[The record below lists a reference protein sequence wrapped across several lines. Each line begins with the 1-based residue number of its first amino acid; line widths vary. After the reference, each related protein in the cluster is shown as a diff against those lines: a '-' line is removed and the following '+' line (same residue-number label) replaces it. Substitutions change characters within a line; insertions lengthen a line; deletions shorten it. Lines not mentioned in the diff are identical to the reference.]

1 MTQDEATRLF
11 YKHVWPLRAVV
22 LRTARYPDARA
33 AEADDLA
40 QETLVKAYRSI
51 ATFDVSTHAAAWLTA
66 ILRNTRID
74 RARAR
79 QREAKD
85 VSLDSHPLDVQDRRS
100 VTGEIDYAH
109 TAVMLE
115 QLSDEQIIEA
125 LRSLPE
131 DIRWTLLLVD
141 VEQLNH
147 AEAATVMGVPVG
159 TVKSRAFRGH
169 QMLRERL
176 LADVRHKKANRTEN
190 RIWKRTRL

>member
-22 LRTARYPDARA
+22 LRTARYLSRHE
-33 AEADDLA
+33 AEAEDLA

-51 ATFDVSTHAAAWLTA
+51 ATFDISTHARAWLIA

-79 QREAKD
+79 KREAND
-85 VSLDSHPLDVQDRRS
+85 VSLESHPLEAEDRRS
-100 VTGEIDYAH
+100 D
-109 TAVMLE
+109 AVPVDHSDPASILE
-115 QLSDEQIIEA
+115 QLSDEQLIGA
-125 LRSLPE
+125 LHELPE

-141 VEQLNH
+141 VEQVDY
-147 AEAATVMGVPVG
+147 AQAATVMNVPVG
-159 TVKSRAFRGH
+159 TVRSRAFRGH

-176 LADVRHKKANRTEN
+176 LTSAEHKANGTEN
-190 RIWKRTRL
+190 